1 MFENPSVNK
10 QKKRREKTKPIQSM
24 DTLPQRPS
32 PPMDEALLSIKHLNP
47 LVARICAEVLWE
59 LDFYSFDDISTSAI
73 TPIRSTGVLWPTQLC
88 LCSWYNHGDSFTVHF
103 RRDFE
108 DAYILL
114 DVEVD
119 QLEHEGVLRQC
130 TALKQLGQ
138 RLTAW
143 HAVGQ
148 ELVEV
153 ADAVAN
159 PEVWV
164 DTFLYFRVG
173 DEHFVEESNRTTA
186 NTYQDWEQTGKP
198 VVAESID
205 RALAYAG
212 ENAGYMSDQMTDH
225 SE

>member
-1 MFENPSVNK
+1 
-10 QKKRREKTKPIQSM
+10 
-24 DTLPQRPS
+24 
-32 PPMDEALLSIKHLNP
+32 LL
-47 LVARICAEVLWE
+47 LV
-59 LDFYSFDDISTSAI
+59 
-73 TPIRSTGVLWPTQLC
+73 Q
-88 LCSWYNHGDSFTVHF
+88 

-138 RLTAW
+138 RLMDQLE
-143 HAVGQ
+143 HEGIPKQLMDVGQ

-198 VVAESID
+198 VVAEFID